1 MPPHYV
7 IVTGGVLSGLG
18 KGVATASLGALFGM
32 MGLRCTLKKLD
43 PYLNVDPGTMNPVE
57 HGEVFVTHDGAETD
71 LDLGYYERFA
81 GIRATKANSTS
92 SGQLFQR
99 LLERERKGD
108 FLGKTVQMVPHF
120 TDELQAF
127 IERDA
132 DAYDVVLCEIGGS
145 VGDIEA
151 MAFYEA
157 LCRLRAKV
165 GPARFVL
172 VHLVYVVHY
181 LASNEFKT
189 KPAQNAIRDLMRTGL
204 TPDVLVCRFEHPT
217 CAVLPADVKAKLR
230 QHCAHIVDAP
240 NVATIYDIPLR
251 FVAQGLPAFF
261 RQRFALAQAAPV
273 DARRW
278 EAVGLRIAAAA
289 QNAAPPLRVALVGKY
304 VQLHDAYCSLL
315 EAVFHASLADGVR
328 RAVEY
333 VWVDAR
339 TLETELRGLPEAEA
353 RARVRGA
360 LADADAVLVPGGF
373 GATGLDAMVACLR
386 EAREAGTP
394 TLGIC
399 LGMQLLVVEWMRHVV
414 GNAKAVS
421 EEWEAAATTTNAA
434 VPTTS
439 RPDVVVGLLEGMDT
453 AKLGGTMRLGSHPV
467 ALRPGSQVHALY
479 DRQPTTDERHRH
491 RYEVQ
496 PACVPALEGSG
507 LRVSGHRD
515 GLVEVVERADTGRP
529 LYVGCQFHPEY
540 TSSPFAPH
548 PLVVGWLRAAA
559 GRRA

>member
-127 IERDA
+127 IESDA

-165 GPARFVL
+165 GSARFVL

-217 CAVLPADVKAKLR
+217 CAVLPADVKAKVR

-240 NVATIYDIPLR
+240 NVASIYDIPLR
-251 FVAQGLPAFF
+251 FVTQGLPAFF
-261 RQRFALAQAAPV
+261 RQRFALAQASPV
-273 DARRW
+273 DTRRW

-289 QNAAPPLRVALVGKY
+289 QSDAPPLRVALVGKY

-328 RAVEY
+328 RAVKY

-339 TLETELRGLPEAEA
+339 TLEAELHGLPEAET

-360 LADADAVLVPGGF
+360 LDRADAVLVP
-373 GATGLDAMVACLR
+373 LQC
-386 EAREAGTP
+386 E
-394 TLGIC
+394 
-399 LGMQLLVVEWMRHVV
+399 
-414 GNAKAVS
+414 
-421 EEWEAAATTTNAA
+421 
-434 VPTTS
+434 
-439 RPDVVVGLLEGMDT
+439 
-453 AKLGGTMRLGSHPV
+453 
-467 ALRPGSQVHALY
+467 Y
-479 DRQPTTDERHRH
+479 
-491 RYEVQ
+491 Y
-496 PACVPALEGSG
+496 ALEGLSHLVRTIDRVKRAFNPSLEIQG
-507 LRVSGHRD
+507 VVLTMYDRRNNLSDMVAADVREHFGDKVYRTVIPRNVRVSEAPSHGKPV
-515 GLVEVVERADTGRP
+515 LVYDWRCAGSQAYIHLAREMLRRERKA
-529 LYVGCQFHPEY
+529 V
-540 TSSPFAPH
+540 A
-548 PLVVGWLRAAA
+548 
-559 GRRA
+559 